1 MQKQAGVPTMTLLQ
15 ITVEK
20 STLTLERLLALVQGG
35 AEVVIT
41 QDQTPVARITP
52 VEAPPA
58 PIKERIFGAHPGAW
72 MNDDFDDPLPDSFWL
87 GDEA

>member
-1 MQKQAGVPTMTLLQ
+1 MT
-15 ITVEK
+15 IDKTD
-20 STLTLERLLALVQGG
+20 LTLERLLALVQGG

-52 VEAPPA
+52 VEAPPKQ
-58 PIKERIFGAHPGAW
+58 IKERIFGAHPGAW
-72 MNDDFDDPLPDSFWL
+72 MSDDFDDPLPDEFWL